1 MKLKLGIPVINQLQ
15 SAPADTTDFSC
26 SLPPTS
32 AFSTIF
38 IHLFFLF
45 LSFCTPY
52 CYTNEDHFHKGSFM
66 STMCIHI
73 FLFKK
78 EQMTTALINL
88 IKSRKKDIIKET
100 FDVRSLQYTVLH

>member
-66 STMCIHI
+66 STMCIHD
-73 FLFKK
+73 FFYLKK
-78 EQMTTALINL
+78 NKWQQ
-88 IKSRKKDIIKET
+88 R
-100 FDVRSLQYTVLH
+100 